1 VNALKYPIYYI
12 NVLIYKAYFSLLGFI
27 RRGRKKLFIYTDSRG
42 YDVNDWRSKKNPRSS
57 YIMKLLQRQ
66 NVTAKICEYKHT
78 TLLDFIDDIRSV
90 NCSSYDC
97 LVLHVGVVDFSPRPL
112 VSALKLRELK
122 LEKVARCF
130 GDNAVQEFS
139 LAKHAEMYRG
149 EETAS
154 LYSTDF
160 LEKYIIP
167 FINNLNVKVIWLPVN
182 EVLSSWSG
190 NYAGVRPVNMNVI
203 LQYQQVIDS
212 NAYGCVVPRIINR
225 EQDVKCLTVDNIH
238 FSKAGMSEIF
248 RIISDE
254 LGEK

>member
-42 YDVNDWRSKKNPRSS
+42 YDVNNWRSKKNPRSS

-66 NVTAKICEYKHT
+66 NVTARICEYKYT
-78 TLLDFIDDIRSV
+78 TLLDFIDDVR
-90 NCSSYDC
+90 NADCSGYDC

-112 VSALKLRELK
+112 GSALKLRELK
-122 LEKVARCF
+122 LKKVARCF
-130 GDNAVQEFS
+130 GDEAVQEFL

-154 LYSTDF
+154 LYNTDF

-167 FINNLNVKVIWLPVN
+167 FINGLNVKVIWLPVN
-182 EVLSSWSG
+182 EVLSDWSG
-190 NYAGVRPVNMNVI
+190 NYAGIRPINMDVI

-212 NAYGCVVPRIINR
+212 NAVGYVVPRIVNH
-225 EQDVKCLTVDNIH
+225 EQDIKYLTVDNIH
-238 FSKAGMSEIF
+238 FSKAGMSAIF